1 MHQRINTQPQTQ
13 LDIHLLNT
21 YCILN
26 TDNPKTERAIPPENR
41 EPKWLTDLVLGE
53 PGQRKGTPEQRG
65 GWGEGRVEA
74 YTETA
79 SGDSLLLL
87 STKNLRYWEMKEH
100 GTEQNDMGT
109 N

>member
-41 EPKWLTDLVLGE
+41 EPQMAHRLGS
-53 PGQRKGTPEQRG
+53 GGTWTEKRNTCTKRRVGRRQGRG
-65 GWGEGRVEA
+65 I
-74 YTETA
+74 Y
-79 SGDSLLLL
+79 GDSKWRL
-87 STKNLRYWEMKEH
+87 TPFTIYQEFEVLRDEGTWNRAKRH
-100 GTEQNDMGT
+100 GN
-109 N
+109 